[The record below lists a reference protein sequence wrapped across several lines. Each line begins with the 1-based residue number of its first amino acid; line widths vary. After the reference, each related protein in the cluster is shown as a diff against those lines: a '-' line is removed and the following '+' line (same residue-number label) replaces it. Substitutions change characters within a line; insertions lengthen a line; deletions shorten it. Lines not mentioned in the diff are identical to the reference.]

1 MCRSIQSRAIFTAP
15 THRLALHLGLQLL
28 PEPLLLLQGLPRV
41 LLLRLELVHHNHLVQ
56 QPRHG
61 LGLLLVEGLE
71 GGAHDLCAMQRGV
84 VWRE

>member
-1 MCRSIQSRAIFTAP
+1 MHSPR
-15 THRLALHLGLQLL
+15 RLT
-28 PEPLLLLQGLPRV
+28 V
-41 LLLRLELVHHNHLVQ
+41 LLSIRVSSPCRTRSSLSRVPCRAFCSCASNSVHHNHPVQ